1 MLSRHCHCLEAD
13 ASAERGRPGGQRS
26 GSTRA
31 ARGQRWASIWL
42 CDGPRQDGARVLR
55 TARVHGDG
63 GLRDFAGTSR
73 NLDGR
78 PQGRPRTG
86 GGILEDGGPW
96 VPDAARNS

>member
-1 MLSRHCHCLEAD
+1 MSRSD
-13 ASAERGRPGGQRS
+13 AVLCAVCARCSCRYTSSNSHACASQL
-26 GSTRA
+26 A
-31 ARGQRWASIWL
+31 A
-42 CDGPRQDGARVLR
+42 CNGPRTALAGRR